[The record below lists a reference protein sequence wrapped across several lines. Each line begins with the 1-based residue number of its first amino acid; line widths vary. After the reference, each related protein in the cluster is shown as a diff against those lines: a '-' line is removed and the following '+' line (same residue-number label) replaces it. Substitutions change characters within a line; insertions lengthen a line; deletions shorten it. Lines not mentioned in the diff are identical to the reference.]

1 MASNPKKKY
10 KTRSK
15 SKLPHSWKYYYGL
28 WKKFMN
34 REFRVANSLSSKY
47 PYGKNPVS
55 GKSLKSSR
63 DFTNRLKHE
72 EKMKNAY
79 KHLTKQAYK
88 EQTGKSW

>member
-1 MASNPKKKY
+1 MPCKSKRNYKK
-10 KTRSK
+10 K
-15 SKLPHSWKYYYGL
+15 SKLIHSYQYYYGL

-34 REFRVANSLSSKY
+34 REFKVANSLSGKF

-55 GKSLKSSR
+55 GKPLKSSR

-88 EQTGKSW
+88 EQTEKNW